1 MTDPVRLP
9 LNTSDGRPLMHKYYP
24 QDDQSAGLLVIF
36 PGAHY
41 GPDGPL
47 LYYPREL
54 LRHAGWDTLD
64 VSYGFQTRMGEI
76 TTKTLEGVLAE
87 SSEAIKIAMAR
98 RGYDRVGL
106 LGKSLGAGV
115 IAHLCRGETR
125 LASARA
131 AYLTPPLGSPF
142 FDPIVSETQQPS
154 FLAIGTADRFYKE
167 ESLEALRSK
176 KPIQTMI
183 VESVDHHMRF
193 PSDLES
199 SLRVLKEV
207 VEGLVVF
214 FGGEG

>member
-24 QDDQSAGLLVIF
+24 QEDEPAGLLVIF

-64 VSYGFQTRMGEI
+64 ICYGFQTRMTEVSEE
-76 TTKTLEGVLAE
+76 TLKGVLAE
-87 SSEAIKIAMAR
+87 SSEAINIAMAQ
-98 RGYDRVGL
+98 RGYERVGL

-115 IAHLCRGETR
+115 IAHLCGRVPH

-142 FDPIVSETQQPS
+142 FDPIVSEIQQPS

-167 ESLEALRSK
+167 ESLEALRSTK
-176 KPIQTMI
+176 SIQIMI
-183 VESVDHHMRF
+183 VDGVDHHMRF
-193 PSDLES
+193 PGDLES
-199 SLRVLKEV
+199 SLRVLQEV
-207 VEGLVVF
+207 VQGVAGFLQEG
-214 FGGEG
+214 